1 MPNLQ
6 GRGCEGYEPQT
17 CHHNMETLVLMLGGQ
32 ERLRSRLG
40 RERCNQH
47 REVYKL
53 RKWPFI
59 PLHPPSTIK
68 RSKAKRQPSFHTQ
81 VCRRYLLSS
90 KCFIFF
96 TTAFGAVSMANPIAN
111 AEAAALAIPDD
122 LPEWES
128 YSTSLEAR
136 NADPAGL
143 EARQGGPIA
152 CIATV

>member
-17 CHHNMETLVLMLGGQ
+17 CHHNMKTLVLMLGGQ

-90 KCFIFF
+90 KCFYLTQSF
-96 TTAFGAVSMANPIAN
+96 SSP
-111 AEAAALAIPDD
+111 
-122 LPEWES
+122 LPS
-128 YSTSLEAR
+128 VRSLWLIRSLMLKQQHSLSPTICPNGSRTQPRLKHEMLTR
-136 NADPAGL
+136 PG
-143 EARQGGPIA
+143 
-152 CIATV
+152 